1 MTVRLT
7 LVCHGMTAATAAA
20 VFPAGEP
27 LTERGLREATTATAA
42 LAGTAERI
50 TAWCSPAPA
59 AVQTAAALGLRA
71 QTDPGLRDCDF
82 GRWRGRPLADVHAA
96 EPDEVGVWM
105 SDPAAA
111 PHGGE
116 SVLDLID
123 RTAGW
128 LAGCLHHVGRASA
141 VTHAAVIRAAVLHVL
156 DAPAASFWRVDV
168 PPLATVRLTGRG
180 GRWQL
185 LAAV

>member
-7 LVCHGMTAATAAA
+7 LVCHGATAATVGAS
-20 VFPAGEP
+20 FPAGEP
-27 LTERGLREATTATAA
+27 LTERGLREATTAAAA
-42 LAGTAERI
+42 LAGTAGR
-50 TAWCSPAPA
+50 TMAWCSPAPA
-59 AVQTAAALGLRA
+59 AVQTAEALGLSA
-71 QTDPGLRDCDF
+71 QIDPGLRDCDL

-96 EPDEVGVWM
+96 EPGEVGAWM

-128 LAGCLHHVGRASA
+128 LAGRLHHVGRASA

-156 DAPAASFWRVDV
+156 DAPAVSFWRVDV
-168 PPLATVRLTGRG
+168 PPLAKVRLTGHG

-185 LAAV
+185 LASV